1 MYLKIQHFLLFL
13 NSQAFFQWFRA
24 SIFDM
29 LSIFSC
35 VIVHLPAIDTTLDG
49 CMHMYG
55 VDT

>member
-35 VIVHLPAIDTTLDG
+35 VIVHLLAIDTTLDG